1 MSSKPEHIRSNYAIN
16 NGRHNNHSSSSRP
29 TYFLQKSIHPV
40 LDGVGEIRRHNRL
53 QNGRKRNHNH
63 TSKKPIHREWSSTIL
78 RSNSE
83 FINNKNGF
91 DDANLKDDSMEIDE
105 NVDNATT
112 TNKVKTEEI
121 DRNDDNVSDDEQE
134 QEEIDEAATEVPTL
148 DTYIPRKPTYH
159 VANAIPFAELCRR

>member
-1 MSSKPEHIRSNYAIN
+1 MSKPDHIRSNYAVN
-16 NGRHNNHSSSSRP
+16 NGRHNNHSSSSQP
-29 TYFLQKSIHPV
+29 TYLLQKTIHPV
-40 LDGVGEIRRHNRL
+40 LDGVGEIRRQHSTRNRS
-53 QNGRKRNHNH
+53 HNH
-63 TSKKPIHREWSSTIL
+63 TSNKPIQRKWSSTIL

-83 FINNKNGF
+83 FINTKHGL
-91 DDANLKDDSMEIDE
+91 DDTNLKDDRMEIDE
-105 NVDNATT
+105 QIDNT

>member
-1 MSSKPEHIRSNYAIN
+1 MSKPDHIRSNYAI
-16 NGRHNNHSSSSRP
+16 NGRHNNHSSSSQP
-29 TYFLQKSIHPV
+29 TYFLQKTIHPV
-40 LDGVGEIRRHNRL
+40 LDGAGELRRHNGI
-53 QNGRKRNHNH
+53 GRNRNHNH
-63 TSKKPIHREWSSTIL
+63 TSNKPIQREWSSTKL

-83 FINNKNGF
+83 FINNKHGL
-91 DDANLKDDSMEIDE
+91 DDTTLKDDSMEIDKTI
-105 NVDNATT
+105 DST